1 MADWFVGAADASSL
15 EKALRLVWH
24 LDGVGESFYDCSEIA
39 KVILAELKP
48 DA

>member
-1 MADWFVGAADASSL
+1 MADASSL
-15 EKALRLVWH
+15 EKTLRLIWH

-39 KVILAELKP
+39 KVILANRKS